1 MLLMRRVYSIFL
13 CTAIGVASFQAYF
26 SHVHRNQ
33 ASDHV
38 AESHMGQGLTL
49 HTHMDAPE
57 NAGAHRAMQPSHS
70 QEKSDASF
78 LPWTPVV
85 SPISI
90 LLTALP
96 VESWNLEPPIQVVYY
111 RVLPVRHTH
120 DPPLVSSSAPR
131 SPPA

>member
-1 MLLMRRVYSIFL
+1 MFPMHRVCSIIL

-38 AESHMGQGLTL
+38 RESHMGQGLTL

-57 NAGAHRAMQPSHS
+57 NAEAHRAMQPSHR
-70 QEKSDASF
+70 QEKSDALF
-78 LPWTPVV
+78 LPWTPVA
-85 SPISI
+85 SPINI
-90 LLTALP
+90 LLTAFP
-96 VESWNLEPPIQVVYY
+96 VESLGLEPPVQVVYY
-111 RVLPVRHTH
+111 RVSPVRHTH
-120 DPPLVSSSAPR
+120 DPPLVPSAAPR